1 MDPEK
6 FGETLAYLKKIKEDI
21 ITDKGDWQ
29 QMIERRRK
37 LNNTLGSLRMKLDSL
52 RNRMDKLDKKI
63 EDSKNIFKEPKSS
76 NDIVYQQAKN
86 ESEEYWRRILKEDKG
101 KKSLALEDETMY
113 ENVAEQRIPDN
124 ESGVKEHDQNLTD
137 SAHQKT
143 KSGPGEDQRDLK
155 LLQVNKG
162 RLQYGEKSS
171 APEDETMYE
180 NVAEQ
185 RIPDNESGVKEHDQ
199 NLTDSVQQKT
209 KSEPRESQRDLKL
222 LEENKGRF
230 QYGEKF
236 SVSENETMYENVAE
250 QRIPDNESGVKEYDQ
265 NLTDSAHQKTKS
277 VPGEDQRDLNL
288 LQGNKGRFKYSR
300 KSSRS
305 EDETM
310 YENVAKQR
318 LPDNER
324 GVKDYDQNLTDS
336 AHQKTKSVPGEDQ
349 RDLNLLQGNKGRFKY
364 RKKSSRSEDETMYE
378 NVAKQRLPDNER
390 GVKDY
395 DQSLTDSVQQKT
407 KSGPGED
414 QRDLKLLQANKGRFK
429 YSRKSSRSEDE
440 TMYENVAKQ
449 RLPDNERG
457 VKDYDQNLTDSAH
470 QKTKSVPG
478 EDQRDLNLLQGNK
491 GRFKY
496 RKKSSRSEDET
507 MYENVAKQRLPDNER
522 GVKDYDQSLTDSVQ
536 QKTKSGPGEDQRDLN
551 LLQGN
556 KGRFKYRKKSSRSE
570 DETMYE
576 NVAKQ
581 RLPDNERGVKDYDQ
595 SLTDSVQQKTKSG
608 PGEDQR
614 DLKLLQANKGR
625 FKYSRKSSRSEDE
638 TMYENVAK
646 QRLPDNERGVKDYD
660 QSLTDSVQQ
669 KTKSGPGEDQ
679 RDLKLLQANKGR
691 FKYSRKSSRSE
702 DETMYENV
710 AKQRLP
716 DNERGVKDYDQ
727 SLTDSVQQ
735 KTKSGPGEDQR
746 DLKLLQANKGRFKYS
761 RKSSRSEDETMYEN
775 VAKQRLPDNERGVK
789 DYDQSLTD
797 SVQQKTKSG
806 PGEDQRDLNLLQGNK
821 GRFKYRKKS
830 SRSEDETMYENVA
843 KQRLP
848 DNEREVKEHDQ
859 SLTDSVQ
866 QKTKSGPGEDQRD
879 LKLLQGNK
887 GRFKYGEKSSASE
900 EETMY
905 ENVAEQRISDN
916 ESGVKE
922 HDQNLIDLKKRK
934 PSNKNLGQTFVLNG
948 RRLNLR

>member
-76 NDIVYQQAKN
+76 KVYQQAKN

-143 KSGPGEDQRDLK
+143 KSGSGEDQRDLK

-185 RIPDNESGVKEHDQ
+185 RIPDNESGVKEH
-199 NLTDSVQQKT
+199 
-209 KSEPRESQRDLKL
+209 
-222 LEENKGRF
+222 
-230 QYGEKF
+230 
-236 SVSENETMYENVAE
+236 
-250 QRIPDNESGVKEYDQ
+250 
-265 NLTDSAHQKTKS
+265 
-277 VPGEDQRDLNL
+277 
-288 LQGNKGRFKYSR
+288 
-300 KSSRS
+300 
-305 EDETM
+305 
-310 YENVAKQR
+310 
-318 LPDNER
+318 
-324 GVKDYDQNLTDS
+324 
-336 AHQKTKSVPGEDQ
+336 
-349 RDLNLLQGNKGRFKY
+349 
-364 RKKSSRSEDETMYE
+364 
-378 NVAKQRLPDNER
+378 
-390 GVKDY
+390 
-395 DQSLTDSVQQKT
+395 
-407 KSGPGED
+407 
-414 QRDLKLLQANKGRFK
+414 
-429 YSRKSSRSEDE
+429 
-440 TMYENVAKQ
+440 
-449 RLPDNERG
+449 
-457 VKDYDQNLTDSAH
+457 
-470 QKTKSVPG
+470 
-478 EDQRDLNLLQGNK
+478 
-491 GRFKY
+491 
-496 RKKSSRSEDET
+496 
-507 MYENVAKQRLPDNER
+507 
-522 GVKDYDQSLTDSVQ
+522 
-536 QKTKSGPGEDQRDLN
+536 
-551 LLQGN
+551 
-556 KGRFKYRKKSSRSE
+556 
-570 DETMYE
+570 
-576 NVAKQ
+576 
-581 RLPDNERGVKDYDQ
+581 DQ

-669 KTKSGPGEDQ
+669 TKSGPGEDQ